1 MKIRIMYVVASI
13 MYLGLTACDDTTD
26 TLGDT
31 LTHSADKFTLIP
43 DTFGVVTRSM
53 TVDSVL
59 ATNVYPYVGH
69 VKDTETGS
77 YVTSS
82 FTSQFGVV
90 AGRVNSKPKED
101 SLRCEIDENG
111 NYIASGCRLGV
122 FINSYVGDSLNT
134 LKVTL
139 HELAKPLEEGI
150 NYYSNFDITDK
161 GYLRKDGKELKAAK
175 SFTYEGLAPET
186 TSSAITYKSV
196 EFDLNALGEY
206 VDKNGNK
213 YRNYGSYLL
222 NMLYKHPE
230 HFSSSYNFI
239 HNVCPG
245 FYFEQTNGIGNMGEI
260 VFVSLFAD
268 FQAISGDTLTNMV
281 ARFSGTEEVMQTTF
295 ISSDKERMA
304 ELAADMSCTYL
315 KSPSGLF
322 TEMELPI
329 DSIKSGHENDTIS
342 SVKIVIPRYNYETEE
357 ALFTAPSSVL
367 MLPKD
372 SLYTFFEKRNIP
384 DSKMSFLASYN
395 SSLNTYTYNNIADLV
410 NKMWQIKQSGKGSD
424 DWNKVVLL
432 PVTVTTN
439 SSTSSTS
446 TTVTNVTNDIGLKST
461 RLVRGTNFLGRDG
474 KDANGNPVKASPLK
488 LSVLYNKFRD

>member
-1 MKIRIMYVVASI
+1 MKIRIMYVVAL
-13 MYLGLTACDDTTD
+13 MCLGLTACDDTTD
-26 TLGDT
+26 TLGDS
-31 LTHSADKFTLIP
+31 LTHTADRFTLIP

-59 ATNVYPYVGH
+59 ATNIYPYVGH

-82 FTSQFGVV
+82 FTSQLGVT
-90 AGRVNSKPKED
+90 AGLVESRPKED

-111 NYIASGCRLGV
+111 NYIATGCRIGMY
-122 FINSYVGDSLNT
+122 INSYVGDSLNT

-139 HELAKPLEEGI
+139 HELAKPLEEGV
-150 NYYSNFDITDK
+150 NYYSNYDIADK
-161 GYLRKDGKELKAAK
+161 GYLRKDGNELKVAK
-175 SFTYEGLAPET
+175 SFTYEGLTPET
-186 TSSAITYKSV
+186 SSSAVTYKAV
-196 EFDLNALGEY
+196 EFDLNELGEY
-206 VDKNGNK
+206 VDRNGNK
-213 YRNYGSYLL
+213 FRNYGSYLL

-230 HFSSSYNFI
+230 YFSSSYNFI

-268 FQAISGDTLTNMV
+268 FQAISGDTLTNMM

-295 ISSDKERMA
+295 INHDKKRME

-322 TEMELPI
+322 TEMELPVEN
-329 DSIKSGHENDTIS
+329 IKNGHENDTIS
-342 SVKIVIPRYNYETEE
+342 SAKIVIPRYNYETGE
-357 ALFTAPSSVL
+357 ALFTAPTSVL

-372 SLYTFFEKRNIP
+372 SLYSFFEKRNVP
-384 DSKMSFLASYN
+384 DSKMSFLASY
-395 SSLNTYTYNNIADLV
+395 SSTYNTYTFNNIADLV
-410 NKMWQIKQSGKGSD
+410 NKLWQIKKSGKGSE

-432 PVTVTTN
+432 PVTVAKN
-439 SSTSSTS
+439 SSTTSTS
-446 TTVTNVTNDIGLKST
+446 TTITNVTNEMGLKST
-461 RLVRGTNFLGRDG
+461 KLVRGTSFLGRDG
-474 KDANGNPVKASPLK
+474 KDAQGNPVAASPVK
-488 LSVLYNKFRD
+488 ISVLYNKFRE

>member
-1 MKIRIMYVVASI
+1 MKIRIMYVAVL
-13 MYLGLTACDDTTD
+13 MCLGLTACDDTTD

-31 LTHSADKFTLIP
+31 LTHTADKFALLP

-59 ATNVYPYVGH
+59 ATNIYPYVGH

-82 FTSQFGVV
+82 FSTQLGVAV
-90 AGRVNSKPKED
+90 GLINGKPKED
-101 SLRCEIDENG
+101 SLRCEKDEYG
-111 NYIASGCRLGV
+111 NYIADGCRIGM

-139 HELAKPLEEGI
+139 HELAKPLEDGV
-150 NYYSNFDITDK
+150 NYYSNYDITNK
-161 GYLRKDGKELKAAK
+161 GYLRKDGNELKVAK
-175 SFTYEGLAPET
+175 SFTYEGLASET
-186 TSSAITYKSV
+186 SSSAITYKAV
-196 EFDLNALGEY
+196 EFDLNQLGEY
-206 VDKNGNK
+206 VDMRGNK

-222 NMLYKHPE
+222 TMLYKHPE
-230 HFSSSYNFI
+230 YFTSSYNFI

-260 VFVSLFAD
+260 IFVSLFTD
-268 FQAISGDTLTNMV
+268 FKAISGDTLTTMS

-295 ISSDKERMA
+295 ISNDKQRMA

-329 DSIKSGHENDTIS
+329 EDIKRGHENDTIS
-342 SVKIVIPRYNYETEE
+342 SAKIIIPRYNYETEE
-357 ALFTAPSSVL
+357 ALFTAPASVL

-372 SLYTFFEKRNIP
+372 SIYSFFEKRNVP
-384 DSKMSFLASYN
+384 DSKMSYLASY
-395 SSLNTYTYNNIADLV
+395 SSSQNTYTFNNIADLV
-410 NKMWQIKQSGKGSD
+410 NKMWQIKQGGKGSE
-424 DWNKVVLL
+424 DWNKVVIM
-432 PVTVTTN
+432 PVTVNTN
-439 SSTSSTS
+439 SSTTSSS
-446 TTVTNVTNDIGLKST
+446 TTVTSVTNEIGLKST
-461 RLVRGTNFLGRDG
+461 KLVRGTNFLGRDG
-474 KDANGNPVKASPLK
+474 KDANGNPVSASPLK
-488 LSVLYNKFRD
+488 IRVLYNKFRN

>member
-1 MKIRIMYVVASI
+1 MKIRIMYVASL
-13 MYLGLTACDDTTD
+13 MCLGLTSCDDTTD
-26 TLGDT
+26 TLGDS
-31 LTHSADKFTLIP
+31 LTHAADRFTLIP
-43 DTFGVVTRSM
+43 DTFGVITRSM

-59 ATNVYPYVGH
+59 ATNIYPYVGH

-82 FTSQFGVV
+82 FTSQLGVT
-90 AGRVNSKPKED
+90 AGLVESRPKED

-111 NYIASGCRLGV
+111 NYIATGCRIGMY
-122 FINSYVGDSLNT
+122 INSFVGDSLNT

-139 HELAKPLEEGI
+139 HELAKPLEEGV
-150 NYYSNFDITDK
+150 NYYSNYDIADK
-161 GYLRKDGKELKAAK
+161 GYLRKDGKELKVAK

-186 TSSAITYKSV
+186 SSSAITYKAV
-196 EFDLNALGEY
+196 EFDLNELGEY
-206 VDKNGNK
+206 VDMRGNK

-230 HFSSSYNFI
+230 YFSSSYNFI

-268 FQAISGDTLTNMV
+268 FQAISGDSLTNMI

-295 ISSDKERMA
+295 ITHDKKRMD

-329 DSIKSGHENDTIS
+329 EDIKNGHENDTIS
-342 SVKIVIPRYNYETEE
+342 SAKIVIPRYNYETDES
-357 ALFTAPSSVL
+357 LFSAPASVL

-372 SLYTFFEKRNIP
+372 SLYSFFEQRNVP
-384 DSKMSFLASYN
+384 DSKMSFIAAYN
-395 SSLNTYTYNNIADLV
+395 STYNTYTFNNIADLV
-410 NKMWQIKQSGKGSD
+410 NKLWQIKKSGKESD
-424 DWNKVVLL
+424 DWNKVVLV

-439 SSTSSTS
+439 SATTSAS
-446 TTVTNVTNDIGLKST
+446 TTITSVTNELGLKST
-461 RLVRGTNFLGRDG
+461 KLVRGTSLGKDG
-474 KDANGNPVKASPLK
+474 KDPDGNPVATSPVK
-488 LSVLYNKFRD
+488 ISILYNKFRD